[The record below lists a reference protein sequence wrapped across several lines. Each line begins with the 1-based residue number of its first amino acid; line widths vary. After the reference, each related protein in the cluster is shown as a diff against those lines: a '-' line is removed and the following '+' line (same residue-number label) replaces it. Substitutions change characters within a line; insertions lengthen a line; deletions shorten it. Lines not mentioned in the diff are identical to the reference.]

1 MAGHGGTPRGLVAEA
16 GHDAELLHPFP
27 SIAQVDDMAP
37 EGHAALEATVGLDA
51 RGPALPTLPLEEP
64 ESAGLET
71 GLALPLFEMHS
82 NVNSIVFFSSKD
94 CFIKVLFWAG
104 GTQGQEG
111 AQAQI

>member
-1 MAGHGGTPRGLVAEA
+1 
-16 GHDAELLHPFP
+16 
-27 SIAQVDDMAP
+27 MAP
-37 EGHAALEATVGLDA
+37 EGHAALEVTEGLDV

-71 GLALPLFEMHS
+71 VLALPLFEMHS
-82 NVNSIVFFSSKD
+82 NVSSIVFSFGKGG
-94 CFIKVLFWAG
+94 FIKVLFWAG